1 MGLDQLVR
9 LLSEVA
15 KEIIPIA
22 IVAVLIYAALFIRQL
37 IVMLKTTDE
46 TMKKAQ
52 TTFDIFNKVLEKLYK
67 PLNTINELSETVD
80 NVHEASK
87 QAVMSSLKV
96 ILSNINVI
104 KDWVIQQVKKDKGEE
119 KKTEPAEKKTEEPEE
134 NIEENSN

>member
-52 TTFDIFNKVLEKLYK
+52 TTIDTVNTDLE
-67 PLNTINELSETVD
+67 TS
-80 NVHEASK
+80 
-87 QAVMSSLKV
+87 
-96 ILSNINVI
+96 
-104 KDWVIQQVKKDKGEE
+104 
-119 KKTEPAEKKTEEPEE
+119 
-134 NIEENSN
+134 